1 MVIKIS
7 YINWWSNNSEQ
18 LLHKIIKY
26 HFGNIQLITYP
37 DDTDIIIS
45 SCFGDIKNVERSS
58 ARCKIF
64 YTGEN
69 VEFYPP
75 YNNDRLLYDAFDLI
89 IGFKQTDIYR
99 KQINFPLW
107 LWLYSFD
114 KSYYYYEKGDN
125 VLTFIDNH
133 HKINM
138 KKHKSNNVALIAR
151 HDKGGQRKLI
161 ADEVS
166 KYYSI
171 NYPSTFR
178 HNSPKI
184 NFLMGNWIDKV
195 NYLSD
200 YKYNICPEN
209 SKGEGYF
216 TEKIFNALESGT
228 IPIYWAI
235 SNPEPRILN
244 PKSYCFADVEDK
256 EKMKQSV
263 NHAMENPGEYLS
275 EPLFVPGAHKYVESL
290 YTTLIDSLEILFIEK
305 NIPITKIT
313 RKQSFPNYYL
323 IIIVMVL
330 IILIIY
336 VCCNLTF

>member
-1 MVIKIS
+1 MILKKNLVFLGMMGSGK
-7 YINWWSNNSEQ
+7 
-18 LLHKIIKY
+18 
-26 HFGNIQLITYP
+26 
-37 DDTDIIIS
+37 S
-45 SCFGDIKNVERSS
+45 S
-58 ARCKIF
+58 
-64 YTGEN
+64 
-69 VEFYPP
+69 
-75 YNNDRLLYDAFDLI
+75 
-89 IGFKQTDIYR
+89 IGY
-99 KQINFPLW
+99 L
-107 LWLYSFD
+107 
-114 KSYYYYEKGDN
+114 
-125 VLTFIDNH
+125 
-133 HKINM
+133 
-138 KKHKSNNVALIAR
+138 
-151 HDKGGQRKLI
+151 
-161 ADEVS
+161 VS
-166 KYYSI
+166 KKL
-171 NYPSTFR
+171 NLVF
-178 HNSPKI
+178 ND
-184 NFLMGNWIDKV
+184 IDSLIEEEYGVDISEIFKT
-195 NYLSD
+195 
-200 YKYNICPEN
+200 
-209 SKGEGYF
+209 KGEGYF